1 MKIEMAYNKKDDILY
16 ISMNNRP
23 AKTIEMDDGVLLRL
37 DPDTNE
43 FIGLTILFFNK
54 FFKDLCNE
62 ENLVFSDEFIKIIK
76 AGMKDAKEGRFL
88 THEEVFGEKETVPI
102 NPTSIREYLD
112 KCIIYSRKQLKNS
125 KTKKDK
131 LMAKCYI
138 DAYQS
143 VRVSLL
149 GKLLPKEE

>member
-1 MKIEMAYNKKDDILY
+1 M
-16 ISMNNRP
+16 S
-23 AKTIEMDDGVLLRL
+23 
-37 DPDTNE
+37 
-43 FIGLTILFFNK
+43 
-54 FFKDLCNE
+54 
-62 ENLVFSDEFIKIIK
+62 
-76 AGMKDAKEGRFL
+76 
-88 THEEVFGEKETVPI
+88 TVPI
-102 NPTSIREYLD
+102 NSTSIKKYLD

-143 VRVSLL
+143 VRVSLF